1 MLSRAKIYSQSQL
14 GYYWRLNWPRML
26 LMSLHLKHIKC
37 CSTLYAG
44 AFQRN
49 WTKC

>member
-1 MLSRAKIYSQSQL
+1 
-14 GYYWRLNWPRML
+14 
-26 LMSLHLKHIKC
+26 MSLHLKHIKC